1 MQKKWSKAE
10 EEYLVDNKGKLSHV
24 EMADTLGKSVSAV
37 NHKMAKLGA
46 TKKRTGSRLSEQG
59 KKCSKCLIVK
69 PEEEFSNNKSRID
82 GKEVWCKNCRA
93 FDLREKKYGMSEEEY
108 RHRVSLQN
116 GKCAIC
122 GMGCEN
128 LYVDHC
134 HETGRIRSLLC
145 SACNLILGHAQE
157 SPKILAA
164 AILYLKRHGK
174 SISMLDNKGAMSAEF
189 LVARNKCCGNSCR
202 NCPWC

>member
-116 GKCAIC
+116 GKC
-122 GMGCEN
+122 EK
-128 LYVDHC
+128 YVGWDA
-134 HETGRIRSLLC
+134 R
-145 SACNLILGHAQE
+145 
-157 SPKILAA
+157 
-164 AILYLKRHGK
+164 
-174 SISMLDNKGAMSAEF
+174 ISMWTIAMRQEESGVCFVQRAI
-189 LVARNKCCGNSCR
+189 
-202 NCPWC
+202 